1 MMSNNRKD
9 TSMKNNLIAIVVL
22 ILFPFFYTLGQDR
35 IDVIYLKNGDILKG
49 TIIENVQ
56 KKYVKIELTGGST
69 LTVKYSNILKFT
81 KEKVST
87 DSQIKQQPRQQES
100 SSQSD
105 AQKMMYYENEKKSPT
120 TAVLLSILLT
130 STGHLYAD
138 NWGRGLLFSAARVG
152 GVVLALT
159 AGYTSDVYST
169 PNPYGYSW
177 NYYYNTETRI
187 TAWFYIGFG
196 VALVSAVWEA
206 IDASAQVDKFNERLY
221 NKIMEK
227 KQYNFNI
234 VPSKNGL
241 QLQLSYSF

>member
-1 MMSNNRKD
+1 MLATMLCLFVLSY
-9 TSMKNNLIAIVVL
+9 AI
-22 ILFPFFYTLGQDR
+22 GQTR
-35 IDVIYLKNGDILKG
+35 IDVIHLKNGDVLKG
-49 TIIENVQ
+49 EIIENIPNDH
-56 KKYVKIELTGGST
+56 VKIELTGGST

-81 KEKVST
+81 KEKIPT
-87 DSQIKQQPRQQES
+87 ESQIQQQPRQQES

-105 AQKMMYYENEKKSPT
+105 AKKMIYYENEKKSPT

-177 NYYYNTETRI
+177 DYYYNTETRI

-206 IDASAQVDKFNERLY
+206 IDASAQVDKYNERLY

-227 KQYNFNI
+227 ELFNINI